1 MAAVRQALL
10 KRLRVNAT
18 SLSLLRNP
26 KPSLNGLFA
35 LTFNAVHRRF
45 SDDVMGSFLD
55 KSEVTDR
62 VVSVVKNF
70 QKVDPSKVPTIS
82 LTYQNVVADNSVYV
96 KTPLMMLGYRNLMGR
111 GGLQEWL
118 VHAFELNK
126 GGIDVGVADFLGKMR
141 VEQQECD
148 LLDSIYDEYPKES
161 EDLHM
166 HLLSPILFPV
176 AVFSALPELGSDEP
190 LVTPNAHFQN
200 DLGLDSLDTVEV
212 VMALEEEF
220 GFEIPDN
227 EADKIS
233 TINHAVE
240 FIASH
245 PQAK

>member
-1 MAAVRQALL
+1 MAAVREALL

-70 QKVDPSKVPTIS
+70 QKVDPSKGFWIVIS
-82 LTYQNVVADNSVYV
+82 LY
-96 KTPLMMLGYRNLMGR
+96 PCPIMLGNR
-111 GGLQEWL
+111 GSN
-118 VHAFELNK
+118 V
-126 GGIDVGVADFLGKMR
+126 
-141 VEQQECD
+141 
-148 LLDSIYDEYPKES
+148 
-161 EDLHM
+161 
-166 HLLSPILFPV
+166 
-176 AVFSALPELGSDEP
+176 P
-190 LVTPNAHFQN
+190 LVAFTPNAHFQN

-227 EADKIS
+227 EADKIG